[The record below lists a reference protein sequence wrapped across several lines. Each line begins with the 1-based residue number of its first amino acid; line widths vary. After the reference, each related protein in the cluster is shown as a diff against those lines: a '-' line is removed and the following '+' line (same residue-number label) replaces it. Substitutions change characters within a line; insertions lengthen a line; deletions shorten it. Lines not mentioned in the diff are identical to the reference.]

1 MFNYVKLFIYLI
13 AYLAFTA
20 YIAFIA
26 LLANIENKVRNKK
39 RPKVLSLSS
48 FIVKRNL
55 QHSSNKHERRI
66 LLPVKRG
73 NC

>member
-20 YIAFIA
+20 YIEFIA

-48 FIVKRNL
+48 FIVKRNF
-55 QHSSNKHERRI
+55 K
-66 LLPVKRG
+66 
-73 NC
+73 